1 MFKYLSLFQWT
12 KISVIPNKDYVSG
25 DEDYFGCP
33 LDLSGDLFVSGSR
46 GDSTLGPFSGSAF
59 VFDLCPDVDESELVF
74 L

>member
-25 DEDYFGCP
+25 DKDYFGCHFS
-33 LDLSGDLFVSGSR
+33 LSWGLTVSGSR

-59 VFDLCPDVDESELVF
+59 IFDLCPDM
-74 L
+74 